1 MKQGNYDKI
10 LNVFFDNPNGKFYIR
25 EIARITKLNPN
36 TILNI
41 TNELEKEGVV
51 KREKKKHIVE
61 LSAVLDDKFKTLKK
75 IDNLKK
81 VYDSGIIDFLKGE
94 FSPGAIV
101 IIGSYSIGE
110 DVMDSDVDIVILTKK
125 DYKDVDLTGF
135 EEKLNRKIHL
145 IITDYNKISEEFYI
159 NLINGIVLYGA
170 INKK

>member
-1 MKQGNYDKI
+1 MKQSNYEKV
-10 LNVFFDNPNGKFYIR
+10 LNLFFDNPNGKFYIR

-41 TNELEKEGVV
+41 TNELEKEVVV

-81 VYDSGIIDFLKGE
+81 VYDSGIIDFLKGK
-94 FSPGAIV
+94 FSPEAIV

-110 DVMDSDVDIVILTKK
+110 DVRDSDVDIIILTKK